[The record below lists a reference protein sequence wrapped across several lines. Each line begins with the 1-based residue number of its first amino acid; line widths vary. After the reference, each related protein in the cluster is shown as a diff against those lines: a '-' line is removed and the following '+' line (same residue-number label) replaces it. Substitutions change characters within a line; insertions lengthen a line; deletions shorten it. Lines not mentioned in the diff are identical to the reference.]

1 MVLIVGLTGGIG
13 SGKSLVREYFA
24 GLGAKVM
31 DADELSRRVIERG
44 SEGFDRVVAAFGDAI
59 LRDGDI
65 DRRAL
70 ADQIFGSMAERAK
83 LEGII
88 HPLVREAFASATADL
103 SGDDVLIYEVPLL
116 AETGAA
122 PRFDF
127 VITVETDL
135 PIRTE
140 RLVKRGMLTSEIEA
154 RMRAQ
159 ATPEERMSV
168 AGYVIANNGT
178 ADDLLREVEYVW
190 QKILPVL
197 LHEKNDQD

>member
-1 MVLIVGLTGGIG
+1 MVLVVGLTGGIG

-24 GLGAKVM
+24 ALGAKVM

-44 SEGFDRVVAAFGDAI
+44 SEGFDRVVAAFGDGI
-59 LRDGDI
+59 LCDGDI

-70 ADQIFGSMAERAK
+70 AEQVFGSNAKRAK

-88 HPLVREAFASATADL
+88 HPLVREAYEMALADF
-103 SGDDVLIYEVPLL
+103 SGDDVLVYEVPLL
-116 AETGAA
+116 AEKGAA
-122 PRFDF
+122 IRFDF

-135 PIRTE
+135 AVRTE
-140 RLVKRGMLTSEIEA
+140 RLKKRGMLVSEIEA
-154 RMRAQ
+154 RVRAQ

-190 QKILPVL
+190 EKILPGL
-197 LHEKNDQD
+197 PREKN

>member
-1 MVLIVGLTGGIG
+1 MVLVVGLTGGIG

-31 DADELSRRVIERG
+31 DADDLSRRVIERG
-44 SEGFDRVVAAFGDAI
+44 SDGFDRVVAAFGDDV

-70 ADQIFGSMAERAK
+70 AERIFGSVAERTK

-88 HPLVREAFASATADL
+88 HPLVREAFEAASTDL
-103 SGDDVLIYEVPLL
+103 NGDDVLIYEVPLL
-116 AETGAA
+116 VETGAA
-122 PRFDF
+122 TRFDF

-135 PIRTE
+135 PVRTE
-140 RLVKRGMLTSEIEA
+140 RLKKRGMLASEIEA
-154 RMRAQ
+154 RVRAQ

-190 QKILPVL
+190 EKILPAL
-197 LHEKNDQD
+197 QREKN